1 MTTGFYNSRH
11 PLKIIWDFFFSYCCP
26 TEILVSQFLAGR
38 TVVNTL
44 HNVPYINQVAVIFLD
59 PFPSLSVYPVGV
71 VAKTVLT
78 NKHYKSVMR
87 NIHISRESWKALVS
101 KRHAAVRGI

>member
-1 MTTGFYNSRH
+1 MKTGFYNARH
-11 PLKIIWDFFFSYCCP
+11 RLKIIWDFFLRYCCP
-26 TEILVSQFLAGR
+26 TKILVSQFLADR
-38 TVVNTL
+38 TAVNTV
-44 HNVPYINQVAVIFLD
+44 HNVPSINQVAVIFLD
-59 PFPSLSVYPVGV
+59 PFPSFSVYPVGS

-101 KRHAAVRGI
+101 